1 MLTSLT
7 LFNFSKIKSEQV
19 FRISEYNSFNYEFS
33 KSEPY
38 NGKNDDIA
46 TIKEDPSSH
55 YIKKVNI
62 SLPSNEKL
70 KEEAF
75 RNEFFTK
82 YDNSFASFC
91 GINERMF
98 TEIYAK
104 GQYTPVI
111 NQMGDIKINIDN
123 IIKNLDEFSDY
134 KRLKIHRSVF
144 NRNKKRKLKEKKVN
158 LAPKKSPNLFKTAQK
173 KSNFSDDDIISLEEN
188 NLDNKSKSNET
199 NSSEKNENKNK
210 TSPSNSITN
219 SNNESNGKNNDIG
232 NKPHDKTLLN
242 IKRKLKNISINKKK
256 EDLIIVKIKNEPK
269 DHSNKSV
276 ENNPF
281 ENNRGYIPNNALILS
296 NDNSF
301 KSSNRQDSSN
311 FNKNNVFNF
320 SSNAIKHLS
329 NNSPKKDNPNFPIF
343 TPLNNFD
350 PNDNIGGNINY
361 KLLQSNSLLSPFPL
375 PHGGFHSIFSPN
387 ISINSPYNIN
397 SLFNDTFNFRNSD
410 INEEEEAQ
418 NNNNNNNI
426 NEAFNPN
433 NKDKMIDNVEKKENK

>member
-38 NGKNDDIA
+38 NRKNDDIA

-62 SLPSNEKL
+62 YLPSNEKL

-158 LAPKKSPNLFKTAQK
+158 LAPKKSPNLFKTKQTE
-173 KSNFSDDDIISLEEN
+173 SNFSNDDIISLEEN

-232 NKPHDKTLLN
+232 NKPRDKTLLN

-256 EDLIIVKIKNEPK
+256 EDLIRVKIKNEPK
-269 DHSNKSV
+269 VESNDSV

-281 ENNRGYIPNNALILS
+281 ENNRCYIPNNALILS
-296 NDNSF
+296 NDNSY

-311 FNKNNVFNF
+311 FSKNNVFNF

-329 NNSPKKDNPNFPIF
+329 NNSLKKDNPNFPIF

-410 INEEEEAQ
+410 INEDEEAQ

>member
-7 LFNFSKIKSEQV
+7 LFNFSKIKSEHV

-38 NGKNDDIA
+38 NGTNDDIA
-46 TIKEDPSSH
+46 AIKEDPSSH

-104 GQYTPVI
+104 GQYTPII

-232 NKPHDKTLLN
+232 NKPRDKTLLN

-256 EDLIIVKIKNEPK
+256 EDLIN
-269 DHSNKSV
+269 
-276 ENNPF
+276 
-281 ENNRGYIPNNALILS
+281 
-296 NDNSF
+296 
-301 KSSNRQDSSN
+301 
-311 FNKNNVFNF
+311 
-320 SSNAIKHLS
+320 
-329 NNSPKKDNPNFPIF
+329 
-343 TPLNNFD
+343 
-350 PNDNIGGNINY
+350 
-361 KLLQSNSLLSPFPL
+361 
-375 PHGGFHSIFSPN
+375 
-387 ISINSPYNIN
+387 
-397 SLFNDTFNFRNSD
+397 
-410 INEEEEAQ
+410 
-418 NNNNNNNI
+418 
-426 NEAFNPN
+426 
-433 NKDKMIDNVEKKENK
+433 

>member
-38 NGKNDDIA
+38 NRKNDDIA

-62 SLPSNEKL
+62 YLPSNEKL

-158 LAPKKSPNLFKTAQK
+158 LAPKKSPNLFKTEQTE
-173 KSNFSDDDIISLEEN
+173 SNFSNDDIISLEEN

-232 NKPHDKTLLN
+232 NKPRDKTLLN

-256 EDLIIVKIKNEPK
+256 EDLIRVKIKNEPK
-269 DHSNKSV
+269 VESNDSV

-281 ENNRGYIPNNALILS
+281 ENNRCYIPNNALILS
-296 NDNSF
+296 NDNSY

-311 FNKNNVFNF
+311 FSKNNVFNF

-329 NNSPKKDNPNFPIF
+329 NNSLKKDNPNFPIF

-410 INEEEEAQ
+410 INEDEEAQ

>member
-38 NGKNDDIA
+38 NRKNDDIA

-158 LAPKKSPNLFKTAQK
+158 LAPKKSPNLFKTKQTE
-173 KSNFSDDDIISLEEN
+173 SNFSNDDIISLEEN

-219 SNNESNGKNNDIG
+219 SNNESDGKNNDIG

-296 NDNSF
+296 NDNSY

-311 FNKNNVFNF
+311 FSKNNVFNF

-387 ISINSPYNIN
+387 ISINSTYNIN

-433 NKDKMIDNVEKKENK
+433 NKDKMIDNDEKKK

>member
-38 NGKNDDIA
+38 KRKNDDIA

-82 YDNSFASFC
+82 YDNSFACFC

-158 LAPKKSPNLFKTAQK
+158 LAPKKSPNLFKTKQTE
-173 KSNFSDDDIISLEEN
+173 SNFSNDDIISLEEN

-219 SNNESNGKNNDIG
+219 SNNESNGKNNDIC
-232 NKPHDKTLLN
+232 NKPRDKTLLN

-410 INEEEEAQ
+410 INEDEEAQ

-433 NKDKMIDNVEKKENK
+433 NKDKMIDNYEKKENK

>member
-38 NGKNDDIA
+38 KGKNDDIA

-70 KEEAF
+70 KEEPF

-111 NQMGDIKINIDN
+111 NQMGNIKINIDN

-158 LAPKKSPNLFKTAQK
+158 LAPKKSQNLFKTEQTE
-173 KSNFSDDDIISLEEN
+173 SNFSNDDIISLEEN

-232 NKPHDKTLLN
+232 NKPRDKTLLN

-375 PHGGFHSIFSPN
+375 PHGGFHSIFWPN
-387 ISINSPYNIN
+387 ISINSPYNNN

-410 INEEEEAQ
+410 INEDEEAQ

-433 NKDKMIDNVEKKENK
+433 NKDKMVDNHEKKNK

>member
-1 MLTSLT
+1 MLTNLI

-38 NGKNDDIA
+38 NGKNDDII
-46 TIKEDPSSH
+46 TIKEDPSNH

-75 RNEFFTK
+75 RNDFFIK
-82 YDNSFASFC
+82 YDNSFANFC
-91 GINERMF
+91 GINEKMF
-98 TEIYAK
+98 IEIYAK

-144 NRNKKRKLKEKKVN
+144 NRNKKRKIKEKKGN

-188 NLDNKSKSNET
+188 NLDNKSKSNDT
-199 NSSEKNENKNK
+199 NYSEKNENKNK
-210 TSPSNSITN
+210 IIPSNSINN
-219 SNNESNGKNNDIG
+219 SNNESNGRDNDID
-232 NKPHDKTLLN
+232 NKPRDKTLLN

-256 EDLIIVKIKNEPK
+256 EDLIRIKIKNEPK
-269 DHSNKSV
+269 DQLNISL

-281 ENNRGYIPNNALILS
+281 ENNRGYIQKKALILS
-296 NDNSF
+296 KDNLF
-301 KSSNRQDSSN
+301 KSSNQQDSSN

-320 SSNAIKHLS
+320 SSNAIKNLS
-329 NNSPKKDNPNFPIF
+329 NNSPKKDNSNFPIF

-350 PNDNIGGNINY
+350 KNENIGGNINY

-375 PHGGFHSIFSPN
+375 PHGGFHSLFSPN
-387 ISINSPYNIN
+387 ISVNSPYNFN

-410 INEEEEAQ
+410 INEDEEAQ

-433 NKDKMIDNVEKKENK
+433 NKDKMLGNYEKKENK

>member
-33 KSEPY
+33 KSESY
-38 NGKNDDIA
+38 NGKNVDIA

-158 LAPKKSPNLFKTAQK
+158 LAPKKSPNLFKTKQTE
-173 KSNFSDDDIISLEEN
+173 SNFSNDDIISLEEN

-387 ISINSPYNIN
+387 ILINSPYNIN

-426 NEAFNPN
+426 NEAFNQN

>member
-1 MLTSLT
+1 
-7 LFNFSKIKSEQV
+7 
-19 FRISEYNSFNYEFS
+19 
-33 KSEPY
+33 
-38 NGKNDDIA
+38 
-46 TIKEDPSSH
+46 
-55 YIKKVNI
+55 
-62 SLPSNEKL
+62 
-70 KEEAF
+70 
-75 RNEFFTK
+75 
-82 YDNSFASFC
+82 
-91 GINERMF
+91 MF

-188 NLDNKSKSNET
+188 NLDNKSKTNET

-256 EDLIIVKIKNEPK
+256 EDLIIVKIKKEPK

-329 NNSPKKDNPNFPIF
+329 NNSHKKDNPNFPIF

-410 INEEEEAQ
+410 INEDEEAQ

-433 NKDKMIDNVEKKENK
+433 NKDKMIDNDEKKENK